1 MDFMCLY
8 KCVNTPPPSLNIDVM
23 VIELNDAQFGLKSY
37 A

>member
-8 KCVNTPPPSLNIDVM
+8 RCVITPPPPLNIEVM
-23 VIELNDAQFGLKSY
+23 VIELSEEQFGLKSY

>member
-8 KCVNTPPPSLNIDVM
+8 RCINTPPQPLNIEVM
-23 VIELNDAQFGLKSY
+23 VIELSEVQFGLKSY